1 MGFPRKEHWSGL
13 PVPPP
18 GDLPNIGIDPVSLA
32 RRWILYRLSHYVRL
46 LSQLSNP
53 LNPLEKKEKDVCVC
67 VCACVCTRVCV
78 SRGEK
83 GGREEVGGGGG
94 EGGKKERKKEKE
106 KSQLFL

>member
-18 GDLPNIGIDPVSLA
+18 GDLPNTGIDPVSLA

-53 LNPLEKKEKDVCVC
+53 LNPLEKKEKEVTALSLMSSIMSGNDGH
-67 VCACVCTRVCV
+67 AET
-78 SRGEK
+78 SGTHHLPYAPPEK
-83 GGREEVGGGGG
+83 R
-94 EGGKKERKKEKE
+94 
-106 KSQLFL
+106 

>member
-1 MGFPRKEHWSGL
+1 M
-13 PVPPP
+13 
-18 GDLPNIGIDPVSLA
+18 
-32 RRWILYRLSHYVRL
+32 RL

-53 LNPLEKKEKDVCVC
+53 LNPLEKKENDVCVC
-67 VCACVCTRVCV
+67 VRACVCTRVCV